1 MYTLVLRGKVLSV
14 CRLVG
19 GEGGEGGEGGGGGEG
34 VCMYVGVTGRKIEME
49 GEYRLTGN
57 YELCIG

>member
-14 CRLVG
+14 CRLV
-19 GEGGEGGEGGGGGEG
+19 GGEGGGGGEG

-49 GEYRLTGN
+49 GESRLTGN